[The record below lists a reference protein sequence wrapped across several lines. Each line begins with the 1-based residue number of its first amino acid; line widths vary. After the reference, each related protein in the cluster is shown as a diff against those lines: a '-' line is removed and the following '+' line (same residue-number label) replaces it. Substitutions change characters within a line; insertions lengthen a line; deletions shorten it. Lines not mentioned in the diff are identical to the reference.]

1 MRFFMRNT
9 SYRGKTLQ
17 TIFHTVIFN
26 WENLTT
32 IIGSWRAPVRALV
45 PPTPD
50 LAEYCYKFAKF

>member
-1 MRFFMRNT
+1 MSNT

-17 TIFHTVIFN
+17 TIFHTIIFS
-26 WENLTT
+26 WENPTT
-32 IIGSWRAPVRALV
+32 IIGSWRAPVRTLV